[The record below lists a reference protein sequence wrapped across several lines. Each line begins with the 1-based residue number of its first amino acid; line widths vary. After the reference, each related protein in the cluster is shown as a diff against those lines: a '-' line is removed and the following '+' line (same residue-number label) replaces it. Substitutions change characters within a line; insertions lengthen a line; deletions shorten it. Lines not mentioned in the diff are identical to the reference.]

1 MNIELFDFEDR
12 KNLERFVGDL
22 YNQFKEVI
30 EDALDENKEETISCL
45 VKKYNIIGLSPF
57 VGTILR
63 LYSKSSRLVI
73 AYFNIE
79 VLKELASFVLNP
91 DFNIQSDAYET
102 LKVKSYY
109 TLNYYIGSVFVCK
122 GGCLSQI

>member
-1 MNIELFDFEDR
+1 MNIDLFDFEDR
-12 KNLERFVGDL
+12 KHLERFVGDL

-30 EDALDENKEETISCL
+30 EEALDEHKEEAILCL
-45 VKKYNIIGLSPF
+45 VKKYSISGLSPF

-63 LYSKSSRLVI
+63 LYTKSSRLVT

-79 VLKELASFVLNP
+79 ILNELSSFILNP

-102 LKVKSYY
+102 LKVIIKIAFN
-109 TLNYYIGSVFVCK
+109 TFLGGVFV
-122 GGCLSQI
+122 